1 VTLRITCIGHAGLH
15 IETRYG
21 DILCDPWVN
30 PAYFGS
36 WCVFPDNSGLDWDR
50 LGQARYLYVSHL
62 HKDHFDQGL
71 LRDHVSKDITVLL
84 PDYPVPD
91 LREHLE
97 ELGFANF
104 RLLPDCETVEIDGLR
119 LMIQALRSPTDGPL
133 GDSALAVSDGTATIL
148 DMNDARPGDL
158 DPLLAFGPFDV
169 HFLQY
174 SGAIWWPWT
183 YELPDA
189 AKRAFG
195 AAKRANGLDRAVRY
209 VRAIGARYVV
219 PHAGPP
225 CFLDEE
231 LFSLNDS
238 ARDPSS
244 TFPDQQVFLDYLAG
258 QGIDGGQ
265 MMVPGAVMD
274 IGDGRCEVR
283 LPGSDGEALRPFTDK
298 QRYLE
303 EYAARMRPRIEA
315 EKRTWPVPGLDLLA
329 ELKAWF
335 EPLLELADHIKAG
348 VGGPVLLRIRGSAA
362 GAGGNGAGPGTAAED
377 EERIVIDFP
386 AGEVRAHS
394 GEPCRYEFTFERPL
408 IERLV
413 SDHQVDWVNSLFLS
427 LRFRARRVGQ
437 YNEYI
442 YTFFKCLAPD
452 RLMYA
457 EGWYADQKHDEGDIR
472 IGDWMVQR
480 RCPHLRG
487 DLSRFGSLDGTTLTC
502 AMHGWQFDLPTG
514 HCLTSD
520 APGHELRA
528 RPVSEEDGAGRPGE
542 AGEPWGGR
550 KVNVSGR
557 G

>member
-1 VTLRITCIGHAGLH
+1 LRITCIGHAGLY
-15 IETRYG
+15 IETRHG

-62 HKDHFDQGL
+62 HRDHFDPAL
-71 LRDHVSKDITVLL
+71 LRDHVSKDATVLL
-84 PDYPVPD
+84 PDYPVTD
-91 LREHLE
+91 LREALE
-97 ELGFANF
+97 DLGFTDF
-104 RLLPDCETVEIDGLR
+104 RTMPDCETVEIDGLR
-119 LMIQALRSPTDGPL
+119 LMVAALRSPTDGPL

-148 DMNDARPGDL
+148 NQNDARPGDL
-158 DPLLAFGPFDV
+158 DPLVAFGPFDV

-183 YELPDA
+183 YELPKA

-209 VRAIGARYVV
+209 VQAIGARYIV
-219 PHAGPP
+219 PNAGPP

-231 LFSLNDS
+231 LFFLNDIR
-238 ARDPSS
+238 RDSSS
-244 TFPDQQVFLDYLAG
+244 TFPDQPVFLDYLRE
-258 QGIDGGQ
+258 QGIEGGQ
-265 MMVPGAVMD
+265 LMVPGAVMTVE
-274 IGDGRCEVR
+274 DGRCEVS
-283 LPGSDGEALRPFTDK
+283 LPGTGGEALRPYTDK
-298 QRYLE
+298 AAYLA
-303 EYAARMRPRIEA
+303 EYAARVRPRIEA
-315 EKRTWPVPGLDLLA
+315 EKRAWPAPGVDILA

-348 VGGPVLLRIRGSAA
+348 VGGPVLLRIRGNGIGRG
-362 GAGGNGAGPGTAAED
+362 GA
-377 EERIVIDFP
+377 EELVVIDFP
-386 AGEVRAHS
+386 AGQVRPHR
-394 GEPCRYEFTFERPL
+394 GETCRYEFTFERPL
-408 IERLV
+408 IERLIA
-413 SDHQVDWVNSLFLS
+413 DHQVDWVNSLFLS

-452 RLMYA
+452 RIMYA

-472 IGDWMVQR
+472 LGDWMVQR

-487 DLSRFGSLDGTTLTC
+487 DLSRFGSVEGTTLTC

-514 HCLTSD
+514 RCLTSD
-520 APGHELRA
+520 APGHDLRSRPVSQEDEAA
-528 RPVSEEDGAGRPGE
+528 RPVNV
-542 AGEPWGGR
+542 GGHR
-550 KVNVSGR
+550 
-557 G
+557 